1 MASAAV
7 INNPSQYF
15 DFIRVGV
22 DEPRWLDV
30 MRLRYEVYCLE
41 CRFLAARDYPDG
53 LESDE
58 FDKQSV
64 HFAGVN
70 SESQVIAT
78 LRLVRDSR
86 LGFPLERHAGKFF
99 PSFHE
104 LPRDR
109 TVELSRLILA
119 RRYRRRRNDGR
130 YATGGVGADA
140 RAPDEDPHHRA
151 HRRSPY
157 PLILFGLFR
166 GMFEESLNTGLE
178 YWLAAMEPWLQT
190 FLGRF
195 GFAFMPVGHPIEYFG
210 EVVPYAAKISDV
222 VRTVAETKAEVLEVI
237 MGSRQGAPARAG

>member
-7 INNPSQYF
+7 VNNPSQYF
-15 DFIRVGV
+15 DFIRVGM
-22 DEPRWLDV
+22 DEPRWADV
-30 MRLRYEVYCLE
+30 MRLRYDVYCLE
-41 CRFLAARDYPDG
+41 CQFLPAREYPDG

-58 FDKQSV
+58 FDKHSV

-86 LGFPLERHAGKFF
+86 LGFPLEHHADKLF
-99 PSFHE
+99 PSFYE
-104 LPRDR
+104 LPRDK
-109 TVELSRLILA
+109 TVEISRLILA
-119 RRYRRRRNDGR
+119 QRYRRRRNDGR
-130 YATGGVGADA
+130 YGTGGVGADA
-140 RAPDEDPHHRA
+140 ETTGGDPQHPA
-151 HRRSPY
+151 QRRSPY

-195 GFAFMPVGHPIEYFG
+195 GFAFTPVGHPIEYFS

-222 VRTVAETKAEVLEVI
+222 FRTVAEMKPEVLEVI
-237 MGSRQGAPARAG
+237 MGGGAGAQSSS